1 MFLPL
6 KKGWTVWDS
15 LAVPVPMCTTFPS
28 VWVRGCT
35 QNWRKLM
42 MCWEVLLLGIMSIQL
57 KKGAPNASILEL
69 TLCRF
74 KHVQLMNQWPLFI
87 NVVITS
93 VVIVGVSRLCGK
105 LLHAEWVLQ
114 SSGCHQM
121 LYSSKALS
129 GFVYSM
135 SRSFMQLDILII
147 DDEGYYIVS

>member
-1 MFLPL
+1 MLMFLPL

-15 LAVPVPMCTTFPS
+15 LAVPAPMCTTFPS

-57 KKGAPNASILEL
+57 KKGAPNASIPEL

-74 KHVQLMNQWPLFI
+74 KHAQLMNQWPLFI

-93 VVIVGVSRLCGK
+93 VVIVGVSRLCGE
-105 LLHAEWVLQ
+105 LLHWEWVPQ
-114 SSGCHQM
+114 SRGCHQM
-121 LYSSKALS
+121 LYS
-129 GFVYSM
+129 GFVYYM
-135 SRSFMQLDILII
+135 SRYFMQLYILII
-147 DDEGYYIVS
+147 DD